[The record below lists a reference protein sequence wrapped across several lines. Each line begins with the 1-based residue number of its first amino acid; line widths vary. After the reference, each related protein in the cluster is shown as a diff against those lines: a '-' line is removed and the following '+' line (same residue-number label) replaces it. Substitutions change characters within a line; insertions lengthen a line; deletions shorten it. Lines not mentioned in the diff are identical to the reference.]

1 MVYICF
7 IVNRKKKILN
17 SPFTKKNY
25 IIMLNSLFSNIPLII
40 QDTASVEGDMGMLWM
55 LLSGIL
61 VFFMQAGFT
70 LVESGMTRS
79 KNAVNIAMKNL
90 LDICVGSLT
99 YWFVGYSL
107 MYGATSNGWLFWS
120 GLFQGDGSD
129 LFFQTMFAATA
140 ATIVSGA
147 IAGRTKYS
155 TYAIFTVVMTA
166 IIYPIAGGW
175 QWKGDNNA
183 VIEATDGLEK
193 IGGWLANAG
202 FIDFA
207 GSSIVHAVGGFAAL
221 VAAFMVGPRIG
232 KYVDG
237 KVVPMP
243 GHNQILATLGVFI
256 LWLGW
261 FGFNGGSQ
269 GAWGGKAAVSASA
282 VVVVTNLAAAA
293 GAMGALITTWI
304 WYGKPNLAQTL
315 NGALAG
321 LVSITA
327 GCGNMTEGGAVLAG
341 LIGGI
346 IVVFSIEIIEKKLKI
361 DDAIGAASVHGVAG
375 FWGTIVIGLWGV
387 DGDGPI
393 GLINA
398 GETKQIV
405 AQLTGAVAY
414 MVWAIFLSFIVFGIL
429 KYTIGLRVTE
439 AEELEGLDVSEH
451 GTLAYPGKRTR
462 E

>member
-1 MVYICF
+1 MSNF
-7 IVNRKKKILN
+7 INTL
-17 SPFTKKNY
+17 
-25 IIMLNSLFSNIPLII
+25 PLII
-40 QDTASVEGDMGMLWM
+40 QETVTVESLAGSIKDDMGMLWM
-55 LLSGIL
+55 LIAGIL

-90 LDICVGSLT
+90 LDIAVGSLT

-107 MYGATSNGWLFWS
+107 MYGDTTNGWFFWS
-120 GLFQGDGSD
+120 GIMQGEGAD

-155 TYAIFTVVMTA
+155 TYIVFSIVMTA

-175 QWKGDNNA
+175 EWN
-183 VIEATDGLEK
+183 
-193 IGGWLANAG
+193 GGWLNDTDGFMPAE

-221 VAAFMVGPRIG
+221 VAAYMVGPRIG
-232 KYVDG
+232 KFIDG
-237 KVVPMP
+237 KVMPIP

-269 GAWGGKAAVSASA
+269 LAWGGDDAVAAST
-282 VVVVTNLAAAA
+282 VVLITNLAAAA
-293 GAMGALITTWI
+293 GALGALITTWI
-304 WYGKPNLAQTL
+304 WYGKPHLAQSL

-327 GCGNMTEGGAVLAG
+327 GCGNMTAGGAVLAG
-341 LIGGI
+341 LIGGV
-346 IVVFSIEIIEKKLKI
+346 IVVFSIEFIEKKLKI
-361 DDAIGAASVHGVAG
+361 DDAIGAASVHGVVG
-375 FWGTIVIGLWGV
+375 FWGTIVVGLWGI
-387 DGDGPI
+387 DGDGAAI
-393 GLINA
+393 GVFNGGGSAQL
-398 GETKQIV
+398 V
-405 AQLTGAVAY
+405 AQLVGGLAY
-414 MVWAIFLSFIVFGIL
+414 VVWAVVLSFIVFGIL
-429 KYTIGLRVTE
+429 KYTMGLRVTE
-439 AEELEGLDVSEH
+439 EEEVAGLDISEH
-451 GTLAYPGKRTR
+451 GSIAYPGKRER
-462 E
+462 GQD

>member
-1 MVYICF
+1 MF
-7 IVNRKKKILN
+7 NLLFLN
-17 SPFTKKNY
+17 T
-25 IIMLNSLFSNIPLII
+25 PLII
-40 QDTASVEGDMGMLWM
+40 QDTASVEGDMGMLWI

-99 YWFVGYSL
+99 YWLVGYSL
-107 MYGATSNGWLFWS
+107 MYGATENGWFFWS
-120 GLFQGDGSD
+120 GLVQGDGAD

-166 IIYPIAGGW
+166 LIYPTAGGW
-175 QWKGDNNA
+175 EWN
-183 VIEATDGLEK
+183 
-193 IGGWLANAG
+193 GGWLNDVDG
-202 FIDFA
+202 YFFNVEFIDFA
-207 GSSIVHAVGGFAAL
+207 GSSIVHGVGGFAAL
-221 VAAFMVGPRIG
+221 VAAYMVGPRIG
-232 KYVDG
+232 KFVDG
-237 KVVPMP
+237 KVIPMP
-243 GHNQILATLGVFI
+243 GHNQVLATLGVFI

-269 GAWGGKAAVSASA
+269 LAWGGDNAVAASA

-293 GAMGALITTWI
+293 GALGALITTWI

-327 GCGNMTEGGAVLAG
+327 GCGNMSETGAVLAG
-341 LIGGI
+341 LIGGVL
-346 IVVFSIEIIEKKLKI
+346 VVFSIEFIEKKLKI
-361 DDAIGAASVHGVAG
+361 DDAIGAASVHGIAG
-375 FWGTIVIGLWGV
+375 FWGTIVIGLWGIS
-387 DGDGPI
+387 GDDPI
-393 GLINA
+393 GIFNGGTSDQLI
-398 GETKQIV
+398 V
-405 AQLTGAVAY
+405 QLTGALSY
-414 MVWAIFLSFIVFGIL
+414 MVWAVLLSFLVFGIL
-429 KYTIGLRVTE
+429 KITIGLRVSE
-439 AEELEGLDVSEH
+439 KEELEGLDMSEH
-451 GTLAYPGKRTR
+451 GSLAYPGKRTR

>member
-1 MVYICF
+1 
-7 IVNRKKKILN
+7 
-17 SPFTKKNY
+17 
-25 IIMLNSLFSNIPLII
+25 MLHSLFTHIPMVI
-40 QDTASVEGDMGMLWM
+40 QDTAAIEGDMGMLWM

-107 MYGATSNGWLFWS
+107 MYGDSSNGWFFWS
-120 GLFQGDGSD
+120 GILQGDGAD

-166 IIYPIAGGW
+166 FVYPIAGGW
-175 QWKGDNNA
+175 EWN
-183 VIEATDGLEK
+183 
-193 IGGWLANAG
+193 GGWLNTAFEAE

-207 GSSIVHAVGGFAAL
+207 GSSIVHGVGGFAAL

-232 KYVDG
+232 KFVDG
-237 KVVPMP
+237 KVVPIP
-243 GHNQILATLGVFI
+243 GHNQILTTLGVFI

-269 GAWGGKAAVSASA
+269 LAWGGDDAIGASA

-293 GAMGALITTWI
+293 GALGALITTWI

-346 IVVFSIEIIEKKLKI
+346 IVVFSIEFIEKKLKI

-387 DGDGPI
+387 SGEEAI
-393 GLINA
+393 GLFNGGGSA
-398 GETKQIV
+398 QFV
-405 AQLTGAVAY
+405 AQLVGALSY
-414 MVWAIFLSFIVFGIL
+414 MLWAVVLSFVVFGIL
-429 KYTIGLRVTE
+429 KATIGLRVTE
-439 AEELEGLDVSEH
+439 EEEIAGLDVSEH
-451 GTLAYPGKRTR
+451 GSIAYPGKRTR

>member
-1 MVYICF
+1 MTDNFLTLLPNLVA
-7 IVNRKKKILN
+7 VQDVVAAT
-17 SPFTKKNY
+17 TK
-25 IIMLNSLFSNIPLII
+25 
-40 QDTASVEGDMGMLWM
+40 DVEDAVSAINGDMGMLWM

-70 LVESGMTRS
+70 LVETGMTRS
-79 KNAVNIAMKNL
+79 KNAANIAMKNL

-99 YWFVGYSL
+99 YWLVGYSL
-107 MYGATSNGWLFWS
+107 MYGDTSNGWFFWS
-120 GLFQGDGSD
+120 GLMQGEGAD

-155 TYAIFTVVMTA
+155 TYIIFSVVMTA
-166 IIYPIAGGW
+166 LIYPIAGGW
-175 QWKGDNNA
+175 QWQGS
-183 VIEATDGLEK
+183 
-193 IGGWLANAG
+193 GWLTELG

-207 GSSIVHAVGGFAAL
+207 GSSIVHSVGGWAAL

-237 KVVPMP
+237 KVFSIP

-269 GAWGGKAAVSASA
+269 LAWGGADAIGASN
-282 VVVVTNLAAAA
+282 VVLITNLAAAA
-293 GAMGALITTWI
+293 GCLGALFTTWI
-304 WYGKPNLAQTL
+304 WYGKPNLPQTL

-327 GCGNMTEGGAVLAG
+327 GCGNMSAVGAIFAG

-346 IVVFSIEIIEKKLKI
+346 IVVFSIEFIEKKLKI
-361 DDAIGAASVHGVAG
+361 DDAIGAASVHGVVGA
-375 FWGTIVIGLWGV
+375 WGTLVIGLWGI
-387 DGDGPI
+387 DGDAGI
-393 GLINA
+393 GVFN
-398 GETKQIV
+398 GGGFG
-405 AQLTGAVAY
+405 QLGTQAIGVLAY
-414 MVWAIFLSFIVFGIL
+414 AVWAIGLSYIIL
-429 KYTIGLRVTE
+429 KILKSTIGLRVTE
-439 AEELEGLDVSEH
+439 EEEIVGLDLSEH
-451 GTLAYPGKRTR
+451 GEIAFPGKRDR
-462 E
+462 G

>member
-1 MVYICF
+1 MSHLI
-7 IVNRKKKILN
+7 NNL
-17 SPFTKKNY
+17 
-25 IIMLNSLFSNIPLII
+25 PLVI
-40 QDTASVEGDMGMLWM
+40 QDAAAVESLAGAIKDDMGMLWM

-90 LDICVGSLT
+90 LDIAVGSLT

-107 MYGATSNGWLFWS
+107 MYGDTTNGWFFWS
-120 GLFQGDGSD
+120 GIMQGEGAD

-155 TYAIFTVVMTA
+155 TYVIFSIVMTA

-175 QWKGDNNA
+175 QWQGS
-183 VIEATDGLEK
+183 
-193 IGGWLANAG
+193 GWLTELG

-221 VAAFMVGPRIG
+221 VAAYMVGPRIG
-232 KYVDG
+232 KFIDG
-237 KVVPMP
+237 KVMPIP

-269 GAWGGKAAVSASA
+269 LDWGGDDAVAAST
-282 VVVVTNLAAAA
+282 VVLITTLAAAA
-293 GAMGALITTWI
+293 GALGALITTWI
-304 WYGKPNLAQTL
+304 WYGKPHLAQSL

-327 GCGNMTEGGAVLAG
+327 GCGNMSASGAVLAG
-341 LIGGI
+341 LIGGV

-361 DDAIGAASVHGVAG
+361 DDAIGAASVHGVVG
-375 FWGTIVIGLWGV
+375 FWGTIVIGLWGI
-387 DGDGPI
+387 DGDTKI
-393 GLINA
+393 GLFNGGGSAQLI
-398 GETKQIV
+398 
-405 AQLTGAVAY
+405 AQLTGGLAY
-414 MVWAIFLSFIVFGIL
+414 AVWAVVLSFIVFGIL
-429 KYTIGLRVTE
+429 KKTVGLRVTK
-439 AEELEGLDVSEH
+439 EEEVAGLDISEH
-451 GTLAYPGKRTR
+451 GSIAYPGKRER
-462 E
+462 GQE

>member
-1 MVYICF
+1 MFLKTLLI
-7 IVNRKKKILN
+7 N
-17 SPFTKKNY
+17 P
-25 IIMLNSLFSNIPLII
+25 SLLI
-40 QDTASVEGDMGMLWM
+40 QDTAAIEWDMGMLWM

-70 LVESGMTRS
+70 LVESGMTSS

-99 YWFVGYSL
+99 YWLVGYSL
-107 MYGATSNGWLFWS
+107 MYGDTTNGWFFWG
-120 GLFQGDGSD
+120 GLFQGEGAD

-147 IAGRTKYS
+147 IAGRTKFE
-155 TYAIFTVVMTA
+155 TYAIFTLVMTA
-166 IIYPIAGGW
+166 VIYPIAGGW
-175 QWKGDNNA
+175 QWQGS
-183 VIEATDGLEK
+183 
-193 IGGWLANAG
+193 GWLTNLG

-207 GSSIVHAVGGFAAL
+207 GSSIVHGVGGFAAL
-221 VAAFMVGPRIG
+221 VAAYMVGPRIG
-232 KYVDG
+232 KYVNG
-237 KVVPMP
+237 ETVPMP
-243 GHNQILATLGVFI
+243 GHNQIIATLGVFI

-269 GAWGGKAAVSASA
+269 LAWGGDDAVGAST
-282 VVVVTNLAAAA
+282 VVLVTNLAAAA
-293 GAMGALITTWI
+293 GALGALITSWL
-304 WYGKPNLAQTL
+304 YLKKSNLSMSL

-327 GCGNMTEGGAVLAG
+327 GCGNMTAGGAVMAG

-346 IVVFSIEIIEKKLKI
+346 IVVFSIEFIEKKLKI
-361 DDAIGAASVHGVAG
+361 DDAIGAVSVHGIAG

-387 DGDGPI
+387 DGDTGI
-393 GLINA
+393 GLFNGGGASQFI
-398 GETKQIV
+398 

-414 MVWAIFLSFIVFGIL
+414 MVWAIVLSFIVFSVL

-439 AEELEGLDVSEH
+439 EEEIRGLDISEH
-451 GTLAYPGKRTR
+451 GSIAYPGKRDR

>member
-1 MVYICF
+1 
-7 IVNRKKKILN
+7 
-17 SPFTKKNY
+17 
-25 IIMLNSLFSNIPLII
+25 MLHSLFTHIPMVI
-40 QDTASVEGDMGMLWM
+40 QDTAAIEGDMGMLWM

-107 MYGATSNGWLFWS
+107 MYGDSSNGWFFWS
-120 GLFQGDGSD
+120 GILQGDGAD

-166 IIYPIAGGW
+166 FVYPIAGGW
-175 QWKGDNNA
+175 EWN
-183 VIEATDGLEK
+183 
-193 IGGWLANAG
+193 GGWLNTTFDTE

-207 GSSIVHAVGGFAAL
+207 GSSIVHGVGGFAAL

-237 KVVPMP
+237 KVVPIP
-243 GHNQILATLGVFI
+243 GHNQILSTLGVFI

-269 GAWGGKAAVSASA
+269 LAWGGDDAVAASA

-293 GAMGALITTWI
+293 GALGALITTWI

-341 LIGGI
+341 LIGGV
-346 IVVFSIEIIEKKLKI
+346 IVVFSIEFIEKKLKI

-375 FWGTIVIGLWGV
+375 FWGTVVIGLWGV
-387 DGDGPI
+387 NGDEAI
-393 GLINA
+393 GLFNGGGSA
-398 GETKQIV
+398 QFV
-405 AQLTGAVAY
+405 AQLVGALSY
-414 MVWAIFLSFIVFGIL
+414 MVWAVVLSLIVFGIL
-429 KYTIGLRVTE
+429 KATIGLRVTE
-439 AEELEGLDVSEH
+439 EEEIAGLDVSEH
-451 GTLAYPGKRTR
+451 GSLAYPGKRTR

>member
-1 MVYICF
+1 MSNF
-7 IVNRKKKILN
+7 INTL
-17 SPFTKKNY
+17 PQ
-25 IIMLNSLFSNIPLII
+25 II
-40 QDTASVEGDMGMLWM
+40 QETITVESLAGAIKDDMGMLWM
-55 LLSGIL
+55 LIAGIL

-90 LDICVGSLT
+90 LDIAVGSLT

-107 MYGATSNGWLFWS
+107 MYGDTTNGWFFWS
-120 GLFQGDGSD
+120 GIMQGEGAD

-155 TYAIFTVVMTA
+155 TYIVFSIVMTA

-175 QWKGDNNA
+175 EWN
-183 VIEATDGLEK
+183 
-193 IGGWLANAG
+193 GGWLNDTDG
-202 FIDFA
+202 FMPTQFIDFA

-221 VAAFMVGPRIG
+221 VAAYMVGPRIG
-232 KYVDG
+232 KFIDG
-237 KVVPMP
+237 KVMPIP

-269 GAWGGKAAVSASA
+269 LAWGGDDAVGASK
-282 VVVVTNLAAAA
+282 VVLITNLAAAA
-293 GAMGALITTWI
+293 GALGALITTWV
-304 WYGKPNLAQTL
+304 WYGKPHLAQSL

-327 GCGNMTEGGAVLAG
+327 GCGNMNAGGAVLAG

-346 IVVFSIEIIEKKLKI
+346 IVVFSIEFIEKKLKI
-361 DDAIGAASVHGVAG
+361 DDAIGAASVHGVVG

-387 DGDGPI
+387 DGDA
-393 GLINA
+393 GLGIFNGGGSA
-398 GETKQIV
+398 QLV
-405 AQLTGAVAY
+405 AQLVGGLAYAVWAVA
-414 MVWAIFLSFIVFGIL
+414 LSFIVFGIL
-429 KYTIGLRVTE
+429 KYTMGLRVTE
-439 AEELEGLDVSEH
+439 KEEVAGLDISEH
-451 GTLAYPGKRTR
+451 GSIAYPRKRER
-462 E
+462 GQD

>member
-1 MVYICF
+1 MSNF
-7 IVNRKKKILN
+7 INTLPLTIQETV
-17 SPFTKKNY
+17 TVE
-25 IIMLNSLFSNIPLII
+25 SLAGAIK
-40 QDTASVEGDMGMLWM
+40 DDMGMLWM
-55 LLSGIL
+55 LIAGIL

-90 LDICVGSLT
+90 LDIAVGSLT

-107 MYGATSNGWLFWS
+107 MYGDSTNGWFFWS
-120 GLFQGDGSD
+120 GLMQGEGAD

-155 TYAIFTVVMTA
+155 TYIVFSIVMTA

-175 QWKGDNNA
+175 EWN
-183 VIEATDGLEK
+183 
-193 IGGWLANAG
+193 GGWLNDTDGFMPAQ

-221 VAAFMVGPRIG
+221 VAAYMVGPRIG
-232 KYVDG
+232 KFIDG
-237 KVVPMP
+237 KVMPIP

-269 GAWGGKAAVSASA
+269 LAWGGDDAVGASK
-282 VVVVTNLAAAA
+282 VVLITNLAAAA
-293 GAMGALITTWI
+293 GALGALITTWV
-304 WYGKPNLAQTL
+304 WYGKPHLAQSL

-327 GCGNMTEGGAVLAG
+327 GCGNMNAGGAVLAG

-346 IVVFSIEIIEKKLKI
+346 IVVFSIEFIEKKLKI
-361 DDAIGAASVHGVAG
+361 DDAIGAVSVHGVVG

-387 DGDGPI
+387 DGDA
-393 GLINA
+393 GLGIFNGGGSA
-398 GETKQIV
+398 QLV
-405 AQLTGAVAY
+405 AQLVGGLAYAVWAVA
-414 MVWAIFLSFIVFGIL
+414 LSFIVFGIL
-429 KYTIGLRVTE
+429 KYTMGLRVTE
-439 AEELEGLDVSEH
+439 KEEVAGLDISEH
-451 GTLAYPGKRTR
+451 GSIAYPGKRER
-462 E
+462 GQD

>member
-1 MVYICF
+1 
-7 IVNRKKKILN
+7 
-17 SPFTKKNY
+17 
-25 IIMLNSLFSNIPLII
+25 MLHSLFTHIPMVI
-40 QDTASVEGDMGMLWM
+40 QDTAAIEGDMGMLWM

-107 MYGATSNGWLFWS
+107 MYGDSSNGWFFWS
-120 GLFQGDGSD
+120 GILQGDGAD

-166 IIYPIAGGW
+166 FVYPIAGGW
-175 QWKGDNNA
+175 EWN
-183 VIEATDGLEK
+183 
-193 IGGWLANAG
+193 GGWLNTAFEAE

-207 GSSIVHAVGGFAAL
+207 GSSIVHGVGGFAAL

-237 KVVPMP
+237 KVVPIP
-243 GHNQILATLGVFI
+243 GHNQILTTLGVFI

-269 GAWGGKAAVSASA
+269 LAWGGDDAIGASA
-282 VVVVTNLAAAA
+282 VVVITNLAAAA
-293 GAMGALITTWI
+293 GALGALITTWI

-327 GCGNMTEGGAVLAG
+327 GCGNMTEVGAVLAG
-341 LIGGI
+341 LIGGV
-346 IVVFSIEIIEKKLKI
+346 IVVFSIEFIEKKLKI

-387 DGDGPI
+387 SGEEAI
-393 GLINA
+393 GLFNGGGSA
-398 GETKQIV
+398 QFV
-405 AQLTGAVAY
+405 AQLVGALSY
-414 MVWAIFLSFIVFGIL
+414 MLWAVVLSFVVFGIL
-429 KYTIGLRVTE
+429 KATIGLRVTE
-439 AEELEGLDVSEH
+439 EEEIAGLDVSEH
-451 GTLAYPGKRTR
+451 GSIAYPGKRTR

>member
-1 MVYICF
+1 
-7 IVNRKKKILN
+7 
-17 SPFTKKNY
+17 
-25 IIMLNSLFSNIPLII
+25 MLHSLFTHIPMVI
-40 QDTASVEGDMGMLWM
+40 QDTAAIEGDMGMLWM

-107 MYGATSNGWLFWS
+107 MYGDSSNGWFFWS
-120 GLFQGDGSD
+120 GILQGDGAD

-166 IIYPIAGGW
+166 FVYPIAGGW
-175 QWKGDNNA
+175 EWN
-183 VIEATDGLEK
+183 
-193 IGGWLANAG
+193 GGWLNTTFDAE

-207 GSSIVHAVGGFAAL
+207 GSSIVHGVGGFAAL

-237 KVVPMP
+237 KVVPIP
-243 GHNQILATLGVFI
+243 GHNQILSTLGVFI

-269 GAWGGKAAVSASA
+269 LAWGGDDAVAASA

-293 GAMGALITTWI
+293 GALGALITTWI

-341 LIGGI
+341 LIGGV
-346 IVVFSIEIIEKKLKI
+346 IVVFSIEFIEKKLKI

-375 FWGTIVIGLWGV
+375 FWGTVVIGLWGV
-387 DGDGPI
+387 NGDEAI
-393 GLINA
+393 GLFNGGGSA
-398 GETKQIV
+398 QFV
-405 AQLTGAVAY
+405 AQLVGALSY
-414 MVWAIFLSFIVFGIL
+414 MVWAVVLSFVVFGIL
-429 KYTIGLRVTE
+429 KATIGLRVTE
-439 AEELEGLDVSEH
+439 EEEIAGLDVSEH
-451 GTLAYPGKRTR
+451 GSLAYPGKRTR

>member
-1 MVYICF
+1 
-7 IVNRKKKILN
+7 
-17 SPFTKKNY
+17 
-25 IIMLNSLFSNIPLII
+25 
-40 QDTASVEGDMGMLWM
+40 M

-90 LDICVGSLT
+90 LDIAVGSLT

-107 MYGATSNGWLFWS
+107 MYGDTSNGWFFWS
-120 GLFQGDGSD
+120 GIMQGEGAD

-155 TYAIFTVVMTA
+155 TYVIFSIVMTA

-175 QWKGDNNA
+175 QWQGS
-183 VIEATDGLEK
+183 
-193 IGGWLANAG
+193 GWLTELG

-221 VAAFMVGPRIG
+221 VAAYLVGPRIG
-232 KYVDG
+232 KFVDG
-237 KVVPMP
+237 KVMPIP

-269 GAWGGKAAVSASA
+269 LAWGGDDAVAAST
-282 VVVVTNLAAAA
+282 VVLITNLAAAA
-293 GAMGALITTWI
+293 GALGALITTWI
-304 WYGKPNLAQTL
+304 WYGKPHLAQSL

-327 GCGNMTEGGAVLAG
+327 GCGNMTAGGAVLAG

-361 DDAIGAASVHGVAG
+361 DDAIGAASVHGVVG

-387 DGDGPI
+387 DGDT
-393 GLINA
+393 GLGLFNGGGADQFI
-398 GETKQIV
+398 
-405 AQLTGAVAY
+405 AQLTGGVAY
-414 MVWAIFLSFIVFGIL
+414 AVWAVVLSFIVFGIL
-429 KYTIGLRVTE
+429 KKTVGLRVTE
-439 AEELEGLDVSEH
+439 EEEVAGLDISEH
-451 GTLAYPGKRTR
+451 GSIAYPGKRER
-462 E
+462 G

>member
-1 MVYICF
+1 
-7 IVNRKKKILN
+7 
-17 SPFTKKNY
+17 
-25 IIMLNSLFSNIPLII
+25 MLHSLFTHIPMVI
-40 QDTASVEGDMGMLWM
+40 QDTAAIEGDMGMLWM

-107 MYGATSNGWLFWS
+107 MYGDSSNGWFFWS
-120 GLFQGDGSD
+120 GILQGDGAD

-166 IIYPIAGGW
+166 FVYPIAGGW
-175 QWKGDNNA
+175 EWN
-183 VIEATDGLEK
+183 
-193 IGGWLANAG
+193 GGWLNTTFDAE

-207 GSSIVHAVGGFAAL
+207 GSSIVHGVGGFAAL

-237 KVVPMP
+237 KVVPIP
-243 GHNQILATLGVFI
+243 GHNQILSTLGVFI

-269 GAWGGKAAVSASA
+269 LAWGGDDAVAASA

-293 GAMGALITTWI
+293 GALGALITTWI

-341 LIGGI
+341 LIGV
-346 IVVFSIEIIEKKLKI
+346 IVVFSIEFIEKKLKI

-375 FWGTIVIGLWGV
+375 FWGTVVIGLWGV
-387 DGDGPI
+387 NGDEAI
-393 GLINA
+393 GLFNGGGSA
-398 GETKQIV
+398 QFV
-405 AQLTGAVAY
+405 AQLVGALSY
-414 MVWAIFLSFIVFGIL
+414 MVWAVVLSLIVFGIL
-429 KYTIGLRVTE
+429 KATIGLRVTE
-439 AEELEGLDVSEH
+439 EEEIAGLDVSEH
-451 GTLAYPGKRTR
+451 GSLAYPGKRTR